1 MDNYSILKELEDFLT
16 YQNVENIKNEFIR
29 LYYEEDQLHNCNSET
44 GIFDIYNS
52 ETSKFDTISF
62 ENSRLAELLW
72 KKTQDIKIKIDT
84 ILIKT
89 NGSKNE
95 TSGFINYLNNTISSI
110 RQNQVELFEKFP
122 ICNKPFLTIEKYLSD
137 KYADVLMGTSTQL
150 LVVPN
155 PLFANFPIEKI
166 KNLYSLLTQENPFI
180 DAEEAEFV
188 NAFTGNVST
197 GIKWLVK
204 NEKDNNVIS
213 KPSLFYFIDQLVVTG
228 YINNN
233 KNTSFLR
240 SFVLSY
246 FRKENGEPFK
256 SGSLGT
262 SITDYRK
269 GQDKMKPT
277 EVARKKDIDSIISKL

>member
-29 LYYEEDQLHNCNSET
+29 LYHEEDQLHNCNSET

-110 RQNQVELFEKFP
+110 RQNQVELFKKFP
-122 ICNKPFLTIEKYLSD
+122 ICDKPLFTIEKYLLD
-137 KYADVLMGTSTQL
+137 KYGIQLDSTKRTYIQSSVFKPKPDITSFVFRELYNLADELNM
-150 LVVPN
+150 
-155 PLFANFPIEKI
+155 
-166 KNLYSLLTQENPFI
+166 I
-180 DAEEAEFV
+180 DETTPEEFV
-188 NAFTGNVST
+188 SALMDNKTDDIITFTCETPIAVHFLVTISQLFSNLNARAIEESKRFYTKQGKEITASNYDKSKNKLKKMIFRPS
-197 GIKWLVK
+197 IK
-204 NEKDNNVIS
+204 I
-213 KPSLFYFIDQLVVTG
+213 Y
-228 YINNN
+228 
-233 KNTSFLR
+233 
-240 SFVLSY
+240 
-246 FRKENGEPFK
+246 
-256 SGSLGT
+256 
-262 SITDYRK
+262 
-269 GQDKMKPT
+269 
-277 EVARKKDIDSIISKL
+277 